1 MLQLQFTAK
10 PPDTTCSPAHKQN
23 QISWGSFLLIS
34 VCVCLPEHRLKP
46 EKMWSRTKT
55 RCGFHSSCQRISSVF
70 QRNVLILGWSRL
82 DLLSVW
88 KFLESS
94 GSPSCKCVFSF
105 GWMTSVNC
113 SRSVHHVGSPVYLL
127 TVLRL
132 YNVRFQLTNV
142 YEEPPGTKLTDVIKT
157 KLIKTP
163 R

>member
-1 MLQLQFTAK
+1 MLQLWFTAK

-34 VCVCLPEHRLKP
+34 VCVCLPEHHLKP
-46 EKMWSRTKT
+46 EKMWSRT
-55 RCGFHSSCQRISSVF
+55 RCGFHSSCQRIWSVF
-70 QRNVLILGWSRL
+70 QRNVLILGWSQL
-82 DLLSVW
+82 NLLSVW

-94 GSPSCKCVFSF
+94 VSPSCKCVFIF
-105 GWMTSVNC
+105 GWMSSVNC

-132 YNVRFQLTNV
+132 SNVHFQSINV
-142 YEEPPGTKLTDVIKT
+142 YEEPPGTKQTDVIKT